1 MDEDQHIDL
10 EERTNGN
17 NGTTTTKEP
26 SLSIANKS
34 LWNCCPMC
42 ARNQNASRQGH
53 QGTIVKWNKFV
64 LIIILIQMICSRWDI
79 FITSNLAANGFEHDV
94 ELDTLKKNEKLF
106 ENDTP
111 TAPKRK
117 KDDYCGENYINA
129 DRFFMVASPMIF
141 LVFNIVYWVSYGSQF
156 YLAELDMEE
165 SG

>member
-1 MDEDQHIDL
+1 MKQIF
-10 EERTNGN
+10 TNH
-17 NGTTTTKEP
+17 
-26 SLSIANKS
+26 SIQK
-34 LWNCCPMC
+34 
-42 ARNQNASRQGH
+42 
-53 QGTIVKWNKFV
+53 
-64 LIIILIQMICSRWDI
+64 IQMICSRWDI
-79 FITSNLAANGFEHDV
+79 FITWNLAANGFEHDV